1 MYTPSSTQS
10 IQARQFQQQAPQVIQ
25 QIQQPQAQGSNPIP
39 ERLAELLATSF
50 AADIVQKSIQAGRNQ
65 VAQSVGGPQPT
76 VADSIRERLQRTAM
90 EAAQQKLA
98 MGSNGH
104 AEMQQKAQ
112 GLAAIA
118 NQGQNVPQAQG
129 APQGPQP
136 IQRMAAGGLAR
147 LPSNLPSS
155 YAGGGIIAF
164 KTGDEVPDAE
174 WTARR
179 PHETNADY
187 ALRMEAGPKYN
198 KVNPESFGADV
209 ASLVGRGKDAVLAW
223 MQQRDAALNQ
233 ARMQPV
239 AEGEAPVANYSNEG
253 REPARVAA
261 PTAPAAAPL
270 PPGLPGADAANK
282 PPRPVATAQAQPNIL
297 GAAPVATA
305 DEAANSKWTWD
316 RAKELGG
323 INPDTVEKASR
334 DDTTSRMQAAF
345 GPEQAALRAARQQD
359 YEQAR
364 AAQTAR
370 DTAGAP
376 SIWDRMSTL
385 GKHAGYGQWG
395 QAAGDQRTM
404 ELAHEAQKAEGAKGL
419 LALKQASDAMA
430 LNDKKEMFGTAETKG
445 AAERKA
451 AQGQQLAGLQSA
463 TSLRDTDVRALG
475 TKQAAWDAAQARL
488 QAAKLH
494 YSQLAASGTQ
504 MDRAEK
510 QATTQRMVALMQ
522 QTQAE
527 LGTLTKEG
535 MVKSPEDEARRAA
548 LQQQLDA
555 LKMQVAASIP
565 GMDKVFA
572 STGAAPGAAPSGA
585 GWSAKIK

>member
-1 MYTPSSTQS
+1 MNFPSPTQS
-10 IQARQFQQQAPQVIQ
+10 LQARAQPGGITPELLRLLAQMKVKQETDAAARDMAMKMGQQPPTVAEGLNEDLEGNARQQITQKLGGLQAIAQQQAPQGA
-25 QIQQPQAQGSNPIP
+25 PTMPAPP
-39 ERLAELLATSF
+39 A
-50 AADIVQKSIQAGRNQ
+50 
-65 VAQSVGGPQPT
+65 QPT
-76 VADSIRERLQRTAM
+76 Q
-90 EAAQQKLA
+90 
-98 MGSNGH
+98 H
-104 AEMQQKAQ
+104 
-112 GLAAIA
+112 
-118 NQGQNVPQAQG
+118 
-129 APQGPQP
+129 
-136 IQRMAAGGLAR
+136 MAAGGLTKLR
-147 LPSNLPSS
+147 SNLPGN

-475 TKQAAWDAAQARL
+475 TKQAAWDAAQARVIASQEMHARAKQEAL
-488 QAAKLH
+488 ARGDNQLYTQLQLLEKNAQAAGNAQAVAEAKQIGNMDETDIHNKAARYATEIMGTSYAYKGVLKKLGMDAPTEFKP
-494 YSQLAASGTQ
+494 STGT
-504 MDRAEK
+504 
-510 QATTQRMVALMQ
+510 T
-522 QTQAE
+522 
-527 LGTLTKEG
+527 TKEEYDKLPKG
-535 MVKSPEDEARRAA
+535 ARYTAP
-548 LQQQLDA
+548 DG
-555 LKMQVAASIP
+555 SIRN
-565 GMDKVFA
+565 KQ
-572 STGAAPGAAPSGA
+572 
-585 GWSAKIK
+585 